1 MSEIKGRQRGQVFYA
16 QRRIKSEKQRE
27 QIRLAEKKKFDRS
40 LIDKAKQELR
50 NFLGQ
55 NVNEGAEV
63 VVEPVVTNNNIN
75 NNNRPEGA
83 EGHQPGEGEDRRREV
98 QARLDQLVEENK
110 TERKKEQERRSEV
123 AEREG
128 ILRTKAMREREEQK
142 SRRKYRYCLIR
153 SGVNNSYV
161 EKKFHSL

>member
-55 NVNEGAEV
+55 NVNEAGAEV
-63 VVEPVVTNNNIN
+63 VVEPVVTNNTIN
-75 NNNRPEGA
+75 NNNRVEGA
-83 EGHQPGEGEDRRREV
+83 EGLQPGEGEDRRREV
-98 QARLDQLVEENK
+98 QARLDQLGRGVYQSDANA
-110 TERKKEQERRSEV
+110 TLDDAGAS
-123 AEREG
+123 A
-128 ILRTKAMREREEQK
+128 KAKATDWWQPWM
-142 SRRKYRYCLIR
+142 
-153 SGVNNSYV
+153 
-161 EKKFHSL
+161 

>member
-1 MSEIKGRQRGQVFYA
+1 MLSEIKGRQRGQVFYA

-63 VVEPVVTNNNIN
+63 VVEPVVTNN
-75 NNNRPEGA
+75 
-83 EGHQPGEGEDRRREV
+83 
-98 QARLDQLVEENK
+98 
-110 TERKKEQERRSEV
+110 T
-123 AEREG
+123 
-128 ILRTKAMREREEQK
+128 T
-142 SRRKYRYCLIR
+142 IR
-153 SGVNNSYV
+153 
-161 EKKFHSL
+161 F